1 MRGALRGVALG
12 LALAGLAALPAAAAP
27 VRLVTLSGTINPA
40 SSDFLQKAI
49 AQTETEGAEA
59 LLIELDTPGGLVAS
73 TKDIIQAIL
82 NARVPVI
89 VYVAPRGA
97 WAGSA
102 GTFITLSAHVAA
114 MAPGTSIGAA
124 HPVGI
129 GGPQGEEKGEGRDYA
144 AEKAENLLAAFIESI
159 AKERERNVEWAV
171 KAVRESVAIAPDE
184 ALKLN
189 VIDLVAED
197 RAELLEKLEGRTV
210 RVEGKERTLTL
221 AGAELR
227 PIEMSPLTRLLH
239 VIASPDV
246 AVLLILA
253 GLLGLYIEFNQPGL
267 FVPGIVGAICLILA
281 MIALQLLPFSWL
293 GLLILLLGLCFLVAE
308 VFVTSY
314 GVLFSLGILC
324 ILVGGSMLFRL
335 PAVSDLTV
343 SFWTV
348 LVPAVAALALFAALV
363 IFAVGRSLG
372 RAQTA
377 GVSELIGQV
386 GRTETSL
393 APDGRV
399 FVRGEYWTAHAE
411 EPIAEGERVEITAVD
426 GLRLRVR
433 RASPEA

>member
-129 GGPQGEEKGEGRDYA
+129 GGPRGEEKGEGRDYA

-221 AGAELR
+221 EGAELR

-293 GLLILLLGLCFLVAE
+293 GLLILLLGLGFLVAE
-308 VFVTSY
+308 IFVTSY

-363 IFAVGRSLG
+363 IFAVGRTLG
-372 RAQTA
+372 RGQTA

-393 APDGRV
+393 APDGRI
-399 FVRGEYWTAHAE
+399 FVRGEYWSARAD
-411 EPIAEGERVEITAVD
+411 EPIAAGERVEITAVD
-426 GLRLRVR
+426 GLRVRVR
-433 RASPEA
+433 RAPSET